1 MSELLA
7 DAQPDL
13 IAARTEP
20 PKIPTSVRLPL
31 PELERLKE
39 IAEQRGIGHTR
50 LMQQYIEAG
59 LAAEVNAEQ
68 TMVPLAE
75 VQRAIAQ
82 LAARSAPAA

>member
-1 MSELLA
+1 
-7 DAQPDL
+7 
-13 IAARTEP
+13 
-20 PKIPTSVRLPL
+20 VRLTLTVP
-31 PELERLKE
+31 ERLEE

-50 LMQQYIEAG
+50 LMQQDIEAG
-59 LAAEVNAEQ
+59 LAAEVTAEQ